1 MRPPRRR
8 RPPATRPKSGT
19 RTRGAKSAR
28 DAVRI
33 TFSAGLHDRR
43 AAAVDVDRG
52 PGHVRAGV
60 GGEEA
65 RHVGELL
72 GAAEAAER
80 DLLSHRRLVLL
91 KGNTAALRLLH
102 MLVRVD

>member
-8 RPPATRPKSGT
+8 RPPATTPKSDT

-52 PGHVRAGV
+52 PGHVRAGI
-60 GGEEA
+60 GREEA
-65 RHVGELL
+65 RHVGEFL
-72 GAAEAAER
+72 GTAEAAKR
-80 DLLSHRRLVLL
+80 DLFCHRRLVLL
-91 KGNTAALRLLH
+91 EGNAADLRLLH
-102 MLVRVD
+102 MLVR